1 MAKNLD
7 PETPRAADPG
17 NGAAAAPIHVARV
30 EERVRDSLIRKVR
43 KLVARHPRE
52 ALSVVRAW
60 MSREP

>member
-7 PETPRAADPG
+7 PETRTPADPG
-17 NGAAAAPIHVARV
+17 NGAPPPPIHVARV
-30 EERVRDSLIRKVR
+30 EDRYRDSLIRKVR

-52 ALSVVRAW
+52 ALSVVRDW